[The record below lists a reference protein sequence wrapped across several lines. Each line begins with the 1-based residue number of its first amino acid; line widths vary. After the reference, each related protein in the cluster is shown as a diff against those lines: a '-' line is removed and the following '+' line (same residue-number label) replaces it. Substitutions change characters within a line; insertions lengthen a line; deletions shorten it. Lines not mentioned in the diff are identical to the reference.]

1 MEYDNITR
9 IIEAKKTGEKK
20 LYFYNSSGEKV
31 TTENFVKD
39 YYEKSGYSVMRAEVN
54 FWQAMS
60 ALCFF
65 DEIFSINTNSLNDIP
80 LDLFHNDL
88 FYKARKQIIDEKYN
102 LLKTVKL
109 LDYVNEQIILN
120 GNFKTRLFRYNL
132 PTYKADFIE
141 YFKTTIVQDFLSFI
155 DNNIFAD
162 IVYKIAQNPND
173 NRAGLPDF
181 IIWNDEKFEFIEV
194 KRINEQLREA
204 QINWIKF
211 LLNKNTPIYI
221 VRVKEI

>member
-1 MEYDNITR
+1 
-9 IIEAKKTGEKK
+9 
-20 LYFYNSSGEKV
+20 
-31 TTENFVKD
+31 
-39 YYEKSGYSVMRAEVN
+39 MRAEVN
-54 FWQAMS
+54 FWQAMF

-120 GNFKTRLFRYNL
+120 GNFKTRLFRYNF

-141 YFKTTIVQDFLSFI
+141 YFKTPIVQDFLSFI
-155 DNNIFAD
+155 DNKLFAD
-162 IVYKIAQNPND
+162 IIYRIAQNPND

-194 KRINEQLREA
+194 KRMNEQLREA

-211 LLNKNTPIYI
+211 LLDKNIPIYI